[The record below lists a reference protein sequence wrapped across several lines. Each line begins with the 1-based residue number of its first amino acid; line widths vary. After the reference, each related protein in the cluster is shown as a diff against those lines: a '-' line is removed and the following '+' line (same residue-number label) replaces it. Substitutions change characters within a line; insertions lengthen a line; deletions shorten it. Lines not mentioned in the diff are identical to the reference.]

1 MSDPRPSGT
10 VELERRGDVA
20 WLTFDRPEARNSFT
34 REMYA
39 RLADL
44 CAEVDRD
51 HAVRVV
57 VVQGR
62 GDQAF
67 VSGSDIASVGQIRTR
82 EDALAYEAHVERAVG
97 ALERI
102 SKPAIA
108 LVRGVVTGG
117 GAALALACDLRVGAD
132 NARVGMPIARTVGN
146 TLSLRNFARMVES
159 LGPSVT
165 KQLVFTA
172 ELVDAEAALRLG
184 FFNEVV
190 PLAGIEARVTALA
203 EKIAANAPLTL
214 RTAKLAVRRV
224 LDARRDALG
233 GGEDLV
239 EMAYLSEDFREG
251 VAAFLEKR
259 KPRWKGV

>member
-1 MSDPRPSGT
+1 MGT
-10 VELERRGDVA
+10 VDLERRGGVA

-34 REMYA
+34 PDMYA

-44 CAEVDRD
+44 CAEIEGDG
-51 HAVRVV
+51 AVRVL

-67 VSGSDIASVGQIRTR
+67 VSGSDIGSVGQIRTR
-82 EDALAYEAHVERAVG
+82 EDALAYEAHVERAIG
-97 ALERI
+97 ALERV

-117 GAALALACDLRVGAD
+117 GAALALACDLRIGAD

-146 TLSLRNFARMVES
+146 TLSLRNFARMVDA
-159 LGPSVT
+159 LGPAVT

-172 ELVDAEAALRLG
+172 DLVDAEAGLRLG

-190 PLAGIEARVTALA
+190 PLAGIEAHVAALA
-203 EKIAANAPLTL
+203 ERIAANAPLTL

-224 LDARRDALG
+224 LDARRSALG
-233 GGEDLV
+233 AGEDLV

-251 VAAFLEKR
+251 VTAFLEKR
-259 KPRWKGV
+259 KPRWRGV